1 MYAIVEIAGKQ
12 FRVEPNLTVRI
23 PRMEQQVGAKV
34 TFDKVLLHA
43 DSQVRVG
50 APYVKAASVSASVV
64 NHGREDT
71 ILVFKK
77 KKRKSYRVTRGHRQG
92 YTEIKVDTISA

>member
-23 PRMEQQVGAKV
+23 PRMEQEVGAKV
-34 TFDKVLLHA
+34 TFDKVLMHA
-43 DSQVRVG
+43 GDEVRVG
-50 APYVKAASVSASVV
+50 TPYVKSAKISANVV
-64 NHGREDT
+64 AHGREDT

-77 KKRKSYRVTRGHRQG
+77 KKRKSYKLTRGHRQG
-92 YTEIKVDTISA
+92 YTDIKVESISA